1 MDETMTNVV
10 IDGQTQVADLLPAET
25 VSNEDIYDA
34 VADLSDTA
42 DEMSTL
48 AKFIAGSSIL
58 GAIAGLF
65 GIGYG
70 IKKGVDWVRNRNDD
84 DDEDEEDEKPRR
96 KKSKKRKA
104 KKPVVKGKKA
114 RDLDEEDDDDESEE
128 DSEE

>member
-58 GAIAGLF
+58 GGLAGLF
-65 GIGYG
+65 GLGYG
-70 IKKGVDWVRNRNDD
+70 IKKGVDWIKNRNDD
-84 DDEDEEDEKPRR
+84 EEDEEDEKPRR

-114 RDLDEEDDDDESEE
+114 RDLDEEDDDEDESEE